1 MIEQVKS
8 QPIFNRPLLERN
20 KVIYI
25 ALLAKGVLPSVTIL
39 FAQTVVN
46 TYSLTSCKLFMEEV
60 LRAPGRN
67 KYRDLPRGSLNLS
80 APVFAPKD
88 FQSPRQLWPPDTS
101 VCLTHLLCSRD
112 LITRSCEVHCDRSV
126 SNYYAEVCFPCP
138 WFSKYQLLWSKCSKL
153 IEVIPGQA
161 HVLKKGT
168 ILRLWPLQ
176 TGTRDKKVKAD

>member
-8 QPIFNRPLLERN
+8 QPIFNRPLLERH

-25 ALLAKGVLPSVTIL
+25 ALLAKGVLPSVSIL

-67 KYRDLPRGSLNLS
+67 KYRDQRTSK
-80 APVFAPKD
+80 ARD
-88 FQSPRQLWPPDTS
+88 QLWPPNTS

-112 LITRSCEVHCDRSV
+112 LITRSCKVHCDRSV

>member
-8 QPIFNRPLLERN
+8 QPIFNRPLLERH

-25 ALLAKGVLPSVTIL
+25 ALLAKGVLPSVSIL

-46 TYSLTSCKLFMEEV
+46 TYSLTSCRLFIEEV

-88 FQSPRQLWPPDTS
+88 FQSPRP
-101 VCLTHLLCSRD
+101 
-112 LITRSCEVHCDRSV
+112 IM
-126 SNYYAEVCFPCP
+126 A
-138 WFSKYQLLWSKCSKL
+138 
-153 IEVIPGQA
+153 A
-161 HVLKKGT
+161 
-168 ILRLWPLQ
+168 
-176 TGTRDKKVKAD
+176 